1 MASGNG
7 LRDLVPDP
15 PEGLVGIDEAITRAL
30 ASRKPQPVDSLID
43 PHHLADTDP
52 TWAGGDTFRIRQLA
66 SAITPAFARPVLG
79 LLGVVPGPVAAAVR
93 TGLDTAI
100 GLVPKAKS
108 A

>member
-1 MASGNG
+1 
-7 LRDLVPDP
+7 
-15 PEGLVGIDEAITRAL
+15 
-30 ASRKPQPVDSLID
+30 
-43 PHHLADTDP
+43 
-52 TWAGGDTFRIRQLA
+52 LA

-79 LLGVVPGPVAAAVR
+79 LLDVVPGPVAAAVR